1 MATTKKAATKKAAKK
16 TTKKARTLSAAQRN
30 RLADKDFAFPKE
42 RKEPLVDAR
51 HVRNA
56 ISRFDQ
62 VEDVTDAERDRAW
75 KRIVAAAKKF
85 GVEVSEHGW
94 RELFHGTKAP
104 AKKKATQEG
113 HEEGDQEEGGHQ
125 EEGGDQEVAAKKSA
139 AKKTAAKQARRRRGR
154 SWPDRSGRAR

>member
-1 MATTKKAATKKAAKK
+1 MPTTKKSAAKKTAARKPAKRKAAKK
-16 TTKKARTLSAAQRN
+16 TTKGRSLSAAQRN
-30 RLADKDFAFPKE
+30 RLAEADFAFPKE

-62 VEDVTDAERDRAW
+62 VEDVTNAERDRAW

-94 RELFHGTKAP
+94 RELFHGKAP
-104 AKKKATQEG
+104 AKKTTKKKATKK
-113 HEEGDQEEGGHQ
+113 
-125 EEGGDQEVAAKKSA
+125 ATKKSDEEA
-139 AKKTAAKQARRRRGR
+139 PRRRRR
-154 SWPDRSGRAR
+154 SRRSAPRRE